1 MTVLT
6 DVELFDPP
14 YAGIVGTVA
23 RLYVEE
29 TLYAGYV
36 EVSEGVELAVT
47 GDVSTLEA
55 LLELSDVE

>member
-1 MTVLT
+1 MLV
-6 DVELFDPP
+6 DVELFAPP

-23 RLYVEE
+23 RLYDEVM
-29 TLYAGYV
+29 LYAGYV

-55 LLELSDVE
+55 LLELPEVE